1 MRAATLARQVLGSIA
16 VPAVTV
22 TTAPPPSTETPRR
35 QLLPWLG
42 TAARLLLAVVWAWAA
57 VAKMGD
63 PAASVR
69 AVRAYELLPEWL
81 AKGVGYGLP
90 FVEIGLA
97 VLLVAGLATRLA
109 AVLSSTLLVVF
120 LVGIVSAAARGLQI
134 ECGCFGGGGQLGAG
148 QSTAYTGEILR
159 DAGLLVV
166 SLFLVWAYRTRFAVD
181 NLIRSSVPQPSVRGP
196 RKTAEARRRLA
207 ALLEERR
214 REGERRVRFASAAA
228 ALVLVALVGVG
239 IGIQAARI
247 PAPTGPTPAGV
258 SLADGVTIGRSTA
271 PVTLDLYEDP
281 QCPVCAQFEAQVGP
295 AISGWIAGGKV
306 KVRYHVISFL
316 DSASTTKYSSRAA
329 NALYAAAGVSSDAFA
344 KYHQLLYQR
353 QPAEGSAGLTDDTL
367 VQLARQAGAGA
378 AADQIRSGAYAD
390 YVARATDQSSKDGVT
405 GTPTVRVNGKAVDQ
419 PTLDAVT
426 AAVNAAS

>member
-1 MRAATLARQVLGSIA
+1 MPT
-16 VPAVTV
+16 VTA
-22 TTAPPPSTETPRR
+22 TTAPQPSTETSRR

-42 TAARLLLAVVWAWAA
+42 TAARVLLGVVWVWAA

-90 FVEIGLA
+90 FLEIGLA
-97 VLLVAGLATRLA
+97 VLLIAGLATRLA

-120 LVGIVSAAARGLQI
+120 LVGIISAAARGLQI

-166 SLFLVWAYRTRFAVD
+166 SLFLIWAYRTRFAVD
-181 NLIRSSVPQPSVRGP
+181 NLIRSYGPQPTVRGP

-207 ALLEERR
+207 ELLEQRR
-214 REGERRVRFASAAA
+214 QQGERRVRFASAAT
-228 ALVLVALVGVG
+228 ALVLVALVGIG
-239 IGIQAARI
+239 IGVQASRI
-247 PAPTGPTPAGV
+247 PAPTGAVPAGV
-258 SLADGVTIGRSTA
+258 SLADGVTVGRSTA
-271 PVTLDLYEDP
+271 PVTLDLFEDP
-281 QCPVCAQFEAQVGP
+281 QCPVCAQFESQVGP
-295 AISGWIAGGKV
+295 AISGWIASGKV
-306 KVRYHVISFL
+306 KVHYHVISFL

-329 NALYAAAGVSSDAFA
+329 NALYASAGVSADAFA
-344 KYHQLLYQR
+344 KYHQLLYQQ
-353 QPAEGSAGLTDDTL
+353 QPAEGSAGLTEDTL
-367 VQLARQAGAGA
+367 VQLAQQAGAGA
-378 AADQIRSGAYAD
+378 AADQIRAGTYAD
-390 YVARATDQSSKDGVT
+390 YVATATDQSSKDGVT
-405 GTPTVRVNGKAVDQ
+405 GTPTVRVNGKAVAQ
-419 PTLDAVT
+419 PTLDEVT